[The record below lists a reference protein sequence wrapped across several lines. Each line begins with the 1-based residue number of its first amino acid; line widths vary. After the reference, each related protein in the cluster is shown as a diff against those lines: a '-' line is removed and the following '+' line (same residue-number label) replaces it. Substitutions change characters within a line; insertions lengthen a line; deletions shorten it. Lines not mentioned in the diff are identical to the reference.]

1 MILRFFLTFLYF
13 AVSCTILAFVDAVWA
28 LGYAPKSVIKMFLFG
43 LIPFAL
49 LWRFKKAEL
58 IGLFTFSRSS
68 LKKALSYGVFVYG
81 IIVGGY
87 FLVKPF
93 IDFSNITTS
102 LHDSVGVSA
111 SNFLLV
117 ALYISLVNS
126 FLEEFFFRGFGTV
139 FFTVSNRWLTYITS
153 AALFAL
159 YHVAMMIGWYDWW
172 VFVLAISGL
181 FVSGIVF
188 HLLNQAS
195 RSLYTSWFVHMC
207 SNLGINTVGLILFG
221 IL

>member
-1 MILRFFLTFLYF
+1 MRFFLTLIYF
-13 AVSCTILAFVDAVWA
+13 IVSCTILGLVDAVWA
-28 LGYAPKSVIKMFLFG
+28 LGYAPKSFIKIVLFG

-49 LWRFKKAEL
+49 LWKFKKENL
-58 IGLFTFSRSS
+58 LGFFKFSKRSFR
-68 LKKALSYGVFVYG
+68 KAASYGVIVYG

-87 FLVKPF
+87 FLLMPF
-93 IDFSNITTS
+93 IDFSNITAS
-102 LHDSVGVSA
+102 LNDSVGVSA
-111 SNFLLV
+111 SNFLIV

-139 FFTVSNRWLTYITS
+139 FFKLNNKWLTYITS

-172 VFVLAISGL
+172 VFVSAISGL
-181 FVSGIVF
+181 FVAGIVF
-188 HLLNQAS
+188 HLLNQAN

>member
-13 AVSCTILAFVDAVWA
+13 VISCTILAFVDAVWA
-28 LGYAPKSVIKMFLFG
+28 LGYAPKSFIKIFLFG
-43 LIPFAL
+43 LVPFVL
-49 LWRFKKAEL
+49 LWKLKKVEL
-58 IGLFTFSRSS
+58 LGLFKFSKSS
-68 LKKALSYGVFVYG
+68 FRKSLSYGGLVYG

-87 FLVKPF
+87 FLLKPF

-102 LHDSVGVSA
+102 LNDSVGVSA
-111 SNFLLV
+111 SNFILV
-117 ALYISLVNS
+117 ALYISLINS

-139 FFTVSNRWLTYITS
+139 FFNVSNKWLTYITS

-172 VFVLAISGL
+172 VFVLAIIGL